1 MEIDNLTFN
10 DLPQAVSVLISQVS
24 SMRSEVAQM
33 RQQLQQART
42 EDNLI
47 LGQFYEWEI
56 IYTRD
61 ERLRKLVSK
70 YAITHW
76 KDVGLPFHHTVTG
89 GLLYTTPRELE
100 AYLNPHREAMG
111 KLKKII

>member
-10 DLPQAVSVLISQVS
+10 DLPQAVSMLISQVS

-33 RQQLQQART
+33 RQQLQQARP

-47 LGQFYEWEI
+47 LGRFKPGEWI
-56 IYTRD
+56 RSTD
-61 ERLRKLVSK
+61 KRLVGLVSPDQI
-70 YAITHW
+70 YHR
-76 KDVGLPFHHTVTG
+76 DRSGVPFHRRG
-89 GLLYTTPRELE
+89 GSLYTTAEELDQW
-100 AYLNPHREAMG
+100 LNPHREAMG